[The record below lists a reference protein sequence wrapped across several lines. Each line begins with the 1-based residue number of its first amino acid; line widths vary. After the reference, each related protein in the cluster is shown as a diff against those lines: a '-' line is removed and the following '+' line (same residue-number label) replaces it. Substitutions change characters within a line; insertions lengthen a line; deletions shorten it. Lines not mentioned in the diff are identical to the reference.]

1 MIQTIYNEYGEPIG
15 TETVRTQY
23 EEEIA
28 YCEEMD
34 RRAEDPFYAARIEEQ
49 EWYNTACSIF
59 KERGIEVP
67 DDVVRALSREL
78 RKKEAERE
86 EQKALE
92 AAMPAVNLFNKFY
105 PNLVYARYNPPTP
118 AEYGYVEID
127 FNDWSNRP
135 YRDEVEHIFE
145 LAYQQDIDVDDYIS
159 LRDFKERKT
168 NSN

>member
-49 EWYNTACSIF
+49 EWYNKACAIF
-59 KERGIEVP
+59 EENGIVVP
-67 DDVVRALSREL
+67 DDVIAALSREL

-86 EQKALE
+86 EQKALAE
-92 AAMPAVNLFNKFY
+92 VQPVVDFLNKYFPNKFY
-105 PNLVYARYNPPTP
+105 ARYDPPTP
-118 AEYGYVEID
+118 DEYGYAYVD
-127 FNDWSNRP
+127 FNGNYSERP
-135 YRDEVEHIFE
+135 YRDEVEALIPIALE
-145 LAYQQDIDVDDYIS
+145 QDIYIEDYLS
-159 LRDFKERKT
+159 LRHLRKRD
-168 NSN
+168 